1 MKLHFG
7 SKAATLEL
15 LYGNLKCAHT
25 LPVYRFFE
33 KDFYENTNKI
43 VQEIK
48 MRFADD
54 GSIAVR
60 SSAANEDALTQSN
73 AGAFESILNVD
84 ATDLDSITVAIKS
97 VLESYDKRDPNNE
110 VFCQPMLRDVAL
122 AGVAFSC
129 DLSTL
134 APYYV
139 INYDES
145 GKTNVITSGSSNE
158 TKTYVSYKNAETKCK
173 DVRINFVINAVKELE
188 GIFENNY
195 IDVEFAVTNNDKVY
209 ILQARPISINGRKI
223 PKLNLDIALLKI
235 NHKIMKLQSENPN
248 VFGKRAIFG
257 VMPDW
262 NPAEMIGIRPKK
274 LALSLYKELITDNI
288 WAYQR
293 DNYGYL
299 NLRSH
304 PLLISFL
311 GVPFIDVRADFNS
324 FIPKCM
330 DKKVANKLVKF
341 YLDKLYKIP
350 SYHDKVEFKIV
361 YSCYHLNIDD
371 ALQELT
377 DNEFSDVEIYE
388 IKRSLRELTN
398 EIVSNSE
405 HYYKADLQKT
415 EMLKQKHDE
424 IVNSD
429 LYIVDKIYWLIEHCK
444 RYGTLPF
451 SGVARS
457 AFIAVQFLQ
466 SFVALGIITQ
476 DEYGRYM
483 NSLDTVSKKFV
494 RDLRILDK
502 DKFLKI
508 WGHLRPGTYDI
519 NSMRYD
525 EGFEHYFANK
535 VIVSSDEDEEISF
548 KFSES
553 QREKIQNALSNAG
566 IGTNVS
572 KLLEFIKES
581 IEGREYSKFIF
592 TRTLSQILLYIEEL
606 AEKFEIS
613 REDAAFIDIKVVQQL
628 YSSLDFMDVAASLK
642 QNIDYNKLLFEYTK
656 AVKLPSIILS
666 PDEVYGFF
674 LEKEEP
680 NFVTLKSVRAD
691 VVLENEI
698 SSTNLA
704 GKIAFIKSADPG
716 YDFLFTKNIAGLVT
730 QYGGANSHMAIR
742 CAEFGIPA
750 VIGAGEKSFEEWS
763 SYNTIEIDCIN
774 RKVVQVACRESQFLK
789 D

>member
-1 MKLHFG
+1 MNLNFG
-7 SKAATLEL
+7 SKAATLER
-15 LYGNLKCAHT
+15 LYGNLKFAHT

-33 KDFYENTNKI
+33 KDFYENATKI
-43 VQEIK
+43 AQEIQE
-48 MRFADD
+48 RFSNN

-60 SSAANEDALTQSN
+60 SSAANEDALLQSN

-84 ATDLDSITVAIKS
+84 ATNLNAIIAAVKS
-97 VLESYDKRDPNNE
+97 VLESYDKRNPDNE

-145 GKTNVITSGSSNE
+145 GKTNVITSGSSNA
-158 TKTYVSYKNAETKCK
+158 TKTYVSYKNAEPKCK
-173 DVRINFVINAVKELE
+173 DNRVNFVINAVNELE
-188 GIFENNY
+188 SIFGNNY
-195 IDVEFAVTNNDKVY
+195 IDVEFAVTHDDKVY
-209 ILQARPISINGRKI
+209 ILQVRPISTNGRET
-223 PKLNLDIALLKI
+223 PKLNLDVALLKI
-235 NHKIMKLQSENPN
+235 SHKIEKLQSKNPN
-248 VFGKRAIFG
+248 LFGERAIFG

-311 GVPFIDVRADFNS
+311 GMPFIDVRADFNS

-341 YLDKLYKIP
+341 YLDKLYKVP

-361 YSCYHLNIDD
+361 YSCYHLNID
-371 ALQELT
+371 AAMQELT
-377 DNEFSDVEIYE
+377 ESGFSDVDIYE

-398 EIVSNSE
+398 EIVSNCE

-415 EMLKQKHDE
+415 DILKQKHDE
-424 IVNSD
+424 IVNSNVH
-429 LYIVDKIYWLIEHCK
+429 IVDKIYWLIEHCK

-451 SGVARS
+451 AGVARS
-457 AFIAVQFLQ
+457 AFVAVQFLQ
-466 SFVALGIITQ
+466 SFVGIGIITQ
-476 DEYGRYM
+476 DEYGLYM
-483 NSLDTVSKKFV
+483 NSLDTVSKKLI
-494 RDLRILDK
+494 RDLRTLDK

-535 VIVSSDEDEEISF
+535 SIAFSDKNEETSF
-548 KFSES
+548 EFSDS
-553 QREKIQNALSNAG
+553 QKEKIQNALSNAG
-566 IGTNVS
+566 IDINVS

-592 TRTLSQILLYIEEL
+592 TKTLSQILLYIEEL
-606 AEKFEIS
+606 AEKSEIS
-613 REDAAFIDIKVVQQL
+613 REDAAFIDITVVQKL
-628 YSSLDFMDVAASLK
+628 YSSLDFMDVADSLK
-642 QNIDYNKLLFEYTK
+642 QNIEYNKALFEYTK

-666 PDEVYGFF
+666 SDDVYGFF
-674 LEKEEP
+674 LEKEEA
-680 NFVTLKSVRAD
+680 NFVTLKSVKAD
-691 VVLENEI
+691 VVLEDKIN
-698 SSTNLA
+698 STNLA

-742 CAEFGIPA
+742 CAELGIPA

-774 RKVVQVACRESQFLK
+774 RKVVQVA
-789 D
+789 

>member
-1 MKLHFG
+1 MNLNFG
-7 SKAATLEL
+7 SKAATLEM
-15 LYGNLKCAHT
+15 LYGNLKFAHT

-33 KDFYENTNKI
+33 RDFYENAKKI
-43 VQEIK
+43 SWKIEE
-48 MRFADD
+48 RFSEE
-54 GSIAVR
+54 GNIAIR
-60 SSAANEDALTQSN
+60 SSAANEDALAQSN
-73 AGAFESILNVD
+73 AGAFESVLNVD
-84 ATDLDSITVAIKS
+84 ATDLLSITTAIKS

-110 VFCQPMLRDVAL
+110 VFCQPMLKNVAL

-145 GKTNVITSGSSNE
+145 GKTNVITSGSSNA
-158 TKTYVSYKNAETKCK
+158 TKTYISYKNIEPNCQ
-173 DVRINFVINAVKELE
+173 DNRINAVIRAIKELE
-188 GIFENNY
+188 EIFSNNY
-195 IDVEFAVTNNDKVY
+195 IDVEFAVTNDDKVY
-209 ILQARPISINGRKI
+209 ILQARPISINRGKI
-223 PKLNLDIALLKI
+223 PKLDLDTALLKI
-235 NHKIMKLQSENPN
+235 NHKIAKLQSENPN
-248 VFGKRAIFG
+248 VFGERAIFG

-311 GVPFIDVRADFNS
+311 GVPFIDVRTDFNS

-330 DKKVANKLVKF
+330 DKKVASKLVKF

-350 SYHDKVEFKIV
+350 NYHDKVEFKII
-361 YSCYHLNIDD
+361 YSCYHLNIDNS
-371 ALQELT
+371 LQELAE
-377 DNEFSDVEIYE
+377 NGFSDVEIYE
-388 IKRSLRELTN
+388 IKRSLKELTN
-398 EIVSNSE
+398 EIVSNNE
-405 HYYKADLQKT
+405 HYHKADLQKADI
-415 EMLKQKHDE
+415 LRKKHNE
-424 IVNSD
+424 VVESD
-429 LYIVDKIYWLIEHCK
+429 LYIIDKIYWLIEHCK

-451 SGVARS
+451 AGVARS

-466 SFVALGIITQ
+466 SFVGLGIISQ

-483 NSLDTVSKKFV
+483 NSLDTVSKKLI
-494 RDLRILDK
+494 RDLKTLDRSE
-502 DKFLKI
+502 FLKI

-525 EGFEHYFANK
+525 EGFDYYFANK
-535 VIVSSDEDEEISF
+535 VDEKNITKECDTIFQFSDIQKQRINDELLKSGLDISVD
-548 KFSES
+548 
-553 QREKIQNALSNAG
+553 R
-566 IGTNVS
+566 
-572 KLLEFIKES
+572 LLEFIKES

-592 TRTLSQILLYIEEL
+592 TKTLSQILVYIEEL
-606 AEKFEIS
+606 AEKFGIF
-613 REDAAFIDIKVVQQL
+613 REDAAFIDIAVVQKL
-628 YSSLDFMDVAASLK
+628 YSSLDFVDVADTLK
-642 QNIDYNKLLFEYTK
+642 QNIEYNKALFEYTK
-656 AVKLPSIILS
+656 VVKLPSIILS
-666 PDEVYGFF
+666 PDDVYGFF
-674 LEKEEP
+674 LENEEA
-680 NFVTLKSVRAD
+680 NFITLKSVRAD
-691 VVLENEI
+691 VVLEDKINSEK
-698 SSTNLA
+698 LE

-742 CAEFGIPA
+742 CAELGIPA

-763 SYNTIEIDCIN
+763 AYNTIEIDCIN
-774 RKVVQVACRESQFLK
+774 RKVIQVA
-789 D
+789 